1 MLVLGL
7 ESATTQVGVALGGPD
22 GVIVSFHSTRERR
35 HAESLAPAIDFLCRQ
50 ADVGLDEIDAVA
62 VDVGPGLFTGL
73 RVGLATGKAIAHA
86 RSVPMVGVSS
96 LDLLAFPARITERV
110 IVSAIDARRGEVY
123 HASFRKE
130 GGGIRRVAEP
140 RVGHPD
146 ELAGRLRS
154 LGEGC
159 LMVGD
164 GAHRYAEVFGKV
176 DGVEIAYEGFRF
188 PSVESLVEL
197 AVAKAR
203 RGELVPEREIAPLYL
218 RESYV
223 HDKKRQG

>member
-1 MLVLGL
+1 MIVLGL
-7 ESATTQVGVALGGPD
+7 ESATAQVGVAIGGPG

-35 HAESLAPAIDFLCRQ
+35 HAEALAPAIDFLCRQ
-50 ADVGLDEIDAVA
+50 AGVDLDAIGAVA

-86 RSVPMVGVSS
+86 LSVPMAGVSS

-110 IVSAIDARRGEVY
+110 VVSAIDARRGEVY
-123 HASFRKE
+123 HAGYRKE
-130 GGGIRRVAEP
+130 GGGIRRIAEP

-146 ELAGRLRS
+146 ELAGQLRA

-164 GAHRYAEVFGKV
+164 GAHRYAEIFGEV
-176 DGVEIAYEGFRF
+176 DGVEIAYEGFRY
-188 PSVESLVEL
+188 PSAESLVEL

-203 RGELVPEREIAPLYL
+203 RGELVPEREIMPLYL

-223 HDKKRQG
+223 HEKKREA